1 MRGYCILF
9 LTAVLGLEVVGAS
22 PSLPRQ
28 TTPAENPPPSIVERD
43 VAIRATTA
51 APALATGLCGWQG
64 GDIAQP
70 WACPVQGTCIINANK
85 SVNAVG
91 CCGEQGCAPFR
102 TKCIPATTTCDSAC
116 QNNRMNTICGT
127 EAPLCATFTYPGAY
141 TEVRCMSS
149 VPAATDLQIK
159 FTYANFSTLLP
170 LPRLETDSTKCS
182 TTASVERCIAVLDVQ
197 TQTPKSTTTGVTTKP
212 TTTTSKATGT
222 STPTSTPTPTPTPT
236 ESSSSS
242 SSNTGAIV
250 GGVIGGVGAIAIAAA
265 GVFFFFRRKR
275 AQKNEQH
282 LLSVRSS
289 GAGPEPE
296 VNPNNPGAMKAELQA
311 AYVNDPTKKQQTER
325 YEVDGVS
332 HQQVPLMELE
342 ANETPAHRR

>member
-1 MRGYCILF
+1 MMRKYCILV
-9 LTAVLGLEVVGAS
+9 LTATLGLEVVGGS

-28 TTPAENPPPSIVERD
+28 TTTRENPPPSIVERD
-43 VAIRATTA
+43 VVIRATTV

-85 SVNAVG
+85 SVNAIG
-91 CCGEQGCAPFR
+91 CCGDQGCAPFR

-127 EAPLCATFTYPGAY
+127 ESPLCATFTYPGAY

-170 LPRLETDSTKCS
+170 LPRLETASTRCS
-182 TTASVERCIAVLDVQ
+182 TTTSVERCDPVLDVQ
-197 TQTPKSTTTGVTTKP
+197 TQTPKSTTTGGTTKP
-212 TTTTSKATGT
+212 TTTTGKPTTTTGE
-222 STPTSTPTPTPTPT
+222 STPTPTPTET
-236 ESSSSS
+236 QSSS
-242 SSNTGAIV
+242 SSNTGAIA
-250 GGVIGGVGAIAIAAA
+250 GGVIGGAGAIAIAAA
-265 GVFFFFRRKR
+265 GMFFFFRRKR
-275 AQKNEQH
+275 AQRNEQH
-282 LLSVRSS
+282 LLSARSS

-296 VNPNNPGAMKAELQA
+296 ANPSNPGAIKAELPA
-311 AYVNDPTKKQQTER
+311 PYADDPTKKQQTER